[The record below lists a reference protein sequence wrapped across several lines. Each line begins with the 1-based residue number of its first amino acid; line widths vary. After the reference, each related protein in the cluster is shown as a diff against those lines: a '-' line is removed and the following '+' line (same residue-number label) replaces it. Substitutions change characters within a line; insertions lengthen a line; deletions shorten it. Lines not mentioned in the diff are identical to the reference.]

1 MAGGEAVMTGAPV
14 SGEDFLHVS
23 NVTKSYDGT
32 RIGRV
37 VAVDPIDLAIK
48 RGEFASIIGPS
59 GCGKSTL
66 LMIMGGMQRPSGGT
80 VTIGGK
86 IVDGPL
92 PDRAAFVFQD
102 YTLFPWRT
110 VAANV
115 EVGLQFRGI
124 RKPRRRDMAM
134 KYLTLV
140 NLAQFADAYP
150 AELSGG
156 MQQRVAIARALAL
169 EPEVLLMDEPFGALD
184 EQMRAVL
191 GDELLKIFAKTGQTV
206 VFVTHS
212 LSEAIYLSDRIVVMT
227 ARPGKIKE
235 ILTVPAPRPRD
246 ASFVTSDL
254 FNELRKRLFTLLNDE
269 AQAAA
274 RLEIA
279 EREVA
284 EKGNAPH
291 TARISS

>member
-1 MAGGEAVMTGAPV
+1 MTESSVPGD
-14 SGEDFLHVS
+14 DFLRVCG
-23 NVTKSYDGT
+23 VTKTYVST

-37 VAVDPIDLAIK
+37 VAIEPVELAVK
-48 RGEFASIIGPS
+48 RGEFVSIIGPS

-66 LMIMGGMQRPSGGT
+66 LMMMGGMQPPSSGT

-86 IVDGPL
+86 PVQGPM

-115 EVGLQFRGI
+115 EVGLQFRGM
-124 RKPRRRDMAM
+124 RKPLRREMAM
-134 KYLTLV
+134 KYLSLV
-140 NLAQFADAYP
+140 NLTRFAEAYP

-156 MQQRVAIARALAL
+156 MQQRVAIARALSL
-169 EPEVLLMDEPFGALD
+169 QPDVLLMDEPFGALD
-184 EQMRAVL
+184 EQMRTVL

-227 ARPGKIKE
+227 SRPGRIKE
-235 ILTVPAPRPRD
+235 VLTVPAARPRE

-254 FNELRKRLFTLLNDE
+254 FNDLRKRLFTLLNDE

-274 RLEIA
+274 RLEVT
-279 EREVA
+279 ERD
-284 EKGNAPH
+284 NADRAGPP
-291 TARISS
+291 TAAKFSC

>member
-1 MAGGEAVMTGAPV
+1 MTRSSAP
-14 SGEDFLHVS
+14 SDDFLRVAG
-23 NVTKSYDGT
+23 VTKVYDGA
-32 RIGRV
+32 RIGRI
-37 VAVDPIDLAIK
+37 VAVEPVDLVIK
-48 RGEFASIIGPS
+48 RGEFVTIIGPS

-66 LMIMGGMQRPSGGT
+66 LMIMGGMEPSSSGT

-86 IVDGPL
+86 IVHDPM
-92 PDRAAFVFQD
+92 PDQAAFVFQD

-115 EVGLQFRGI
+115 EVGMQFQGMQ
-124 RKPRRRDMAM
+124 KARRRERAM
-134 KYLTLV
+134 QFLRLV

-156 MQQRVAIARALAL
+156 MQQRVAIARALSL
-169 EPEVLLMDEPFGALD
+169 QPEVLLMDEPFGALD
-184 EQMRAVL
+184 EQMRTVL
-191 GDELLKIFAKTGQTV
+191 GDELLKIFAQTGQTV

-227 ARPGKIKE
+227 SRPGKIKE
-235 ILTVPAPRPRD
+235 VLTVPATRPRD
-246 ASFVTSDL
+246 SSFVTSDL
-254 FNELRKRLFTLLNDE
+254 FNDLRKRLFTLLNDE

-279 EREVA
+279 ERKAA
-284 EKGNAPH
+284 EPTG
-291 TARISS
+291 SSAASKVSC

>member
-1 MAGGEAVMTGAPV
+1 MTDLSATDD
-14 SGEDFLHVS
+14 DFLCALG
-23 NVTKSYDGT
+23 VTKTYDGT
-32 RIGRV
+32 RMGRI
-37 VAVDPIDLAIK
+37 VAVEPVDIKVK
-48 RGEFASIIGPS
+48 RGEFVSIIGPS

-66 LMIMGGMQRPSGGT
+66 LMMMGGMHRPSSGT
-80 VTIGGK
+80 VTIGGRL
-86 IVDGPL
+86 VQGPM

-115 EVGLQFRGI
+115 EVGLQFRGV
-124 RKPRRRDMAM
+124 RKSLRRDMAL

-140 NLAQFADAYP
+140 NLTRFAEAYP

-156 MQQRVAIARALAL
+156 MQQRVAIARALSL
-169 EPEVLLMDEPFGALD
+169 QPDVLLMDEPFGALD
-184 EQMRAVL
+184 EQMRTVL

-227 ARPGKIKE
+227 SRPGKIKE
-235 ILTVPAPRPRD
+235 VLTVRAPRPRD
-246 ASFVTSDL
+246 AAFVTSDL
-254 FNELRKRLFTLLNDE
+254 FNDLRKRLFTLLNDE

-274 RLEIA
+274 RLEMG
-279 EREVA
+279 ERNSA
-284 EKGNAPH
+284 GWSRSPAAAKL
-291 TARISS
+291 SC

>member
-1 MAGGEAVMTGAPV
+1 MRGPSVPSDDFLRV
-14 SGEDFLHVS
+14 SG
-23 NVTKSYDGT
+23 VTKAYDGT
-32 RIGRV
+32 RIGRI
-37 VAVDPIDLAIK
+37 AAIEPIDLVIV
-48 RGEFASIIGPS
+48 RGEFVSIIGPS

-66 LMIMGGMQRPSGGT
+66 LTIMGGMQQPSSGT
-80 VTIGGK
+80 VTIDGK
-86 IVDGPL
+86 IVDGPM
-92 PDRAAFVFQD
+92 PDQAAFVFQD

-115 EVGLQFRGI
+115 ELGLQFRGM
-124 RKPRRRDMAM
+124 RKAPRREMAV
-134 KYLTLV
+134 KFLRLV

-156 MQQRVAIARALAL
+156 MQQRVAIARALSL

-184 EQMRAVL
+184 EQMRTVL
-191 GDELLKIFAKTGQTV
+191 GDELLKIFAQTGQTV

-227 ARPGKIKE
+227 SRPGKIKE
-235 ILTVPAPRPRD
+235 VLTVPAARPRGP
-246 ASFVTSDL
+246 SFVTSDL
-254 FNELRKRLFTLLNDE
+254 FNDLRKRLFTLLNDE

-279 EREVA
+279 ERE
-284 EKGNAPH
+284 APDLGG
-291 TARISS
+291 SSAQMKILC

>member
-1 MAGGEAVMTGAPV
+1 MTESSAP
-14 SGEDFLHVS
+14 SDDFVRVCG
-23 NVTKSYDGT
+23 VTKVYDGT
-32 RIGRV
+32 RIGRI
-37 VAVDPIDLAIK
+37 VAIESVDLTIK
-48 RGEFASIIGPS
+48 RGEFVSIIGPS

-66 LMIMGGMQRPSGGT
+66 LMAMGGMHRSSGGT
-80 VTIGGK
+80 ITIGGQL
-86 IVDGPL
+86 VEGPM

-115 EVGLQFRGI
+115 EVGLQFRGM
-124 RKPRRRDMAM
+124 RKSPRREMAM
-134 KYLTLV
+134 KYLNLV
-140 NLAQFADAYP
+140 NLTPFADAYP

-169 EPEVLLMDEPFGALD
+169 QPDVLLMDEPFGALD
-184 EQMRAVL
+184 EQMRTVL

-227 ARPGKIKE
+227 SRPGKIKE
-235 ILTVPAPRPRD
+235 VLTVPAARPRE
-246 ASFVTSDL
+246 AAFVTSDL
-254 FNELRKRLFTLLNDE
+254 FNDLRKRLFTLLNDE

-274 RLEIA
+274 RLEMA
-279 EREVA
+279 ERNTA
-284 EKGNAPH
+284 EPAGFAAAAKL
-291 TARISS
+291 SC